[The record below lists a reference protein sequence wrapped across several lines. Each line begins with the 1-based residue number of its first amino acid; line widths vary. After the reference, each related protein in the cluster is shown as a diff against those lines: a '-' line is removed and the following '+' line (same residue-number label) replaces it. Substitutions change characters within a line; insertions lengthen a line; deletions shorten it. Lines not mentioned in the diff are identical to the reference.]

1 MSEFQYY
8 EWQTID
14 RRLTPQEQREVD
26 KLSSHIDVTPT
37 YAQVDYSWGDFKHD
51 PKRVLADY
59 FDAFLYQ
66 ANWGS
71 KQLMFRF
78 PARLLDASA
87 VQAYCLD
94 NYISLKQIGQYY
106 ILEIELNDENGA
118 DWIEPG
124 GVLSGL
130 LPLRNAILQGDY
142 RALYLAWLH
151 AVSLNYEW
159 EFDEELVEP
168 PLPPGLDKLD
178 AGLSNLVDFFEMDE
192 YLIEAAAKGSSSL
205 PQGPT
210 PAQMEAAIAQLSRTE
225 CDDFLLRLLQGEA
238 LVQMDLQRRLEGI
251 IGGSRSGSAPAQRAF
266 RELLEARDAA
276 EEAEKQRSAALA
288 AEQKRQRLEALAGQQ
303 DAKWTEALQLIEIGK
318 AKAYDEAVAILRDL
332 CDLAEYQNRTAIFQ
346 SRIQKVQEQYSRRSA
361 LLTRLRRARL
371 G

>member
-14 RRLTPQEQREVD
+14 RRLTSQEQREVG

-51 PKRVLADY
+51 PKQVLADY

-71 KQLMFRF
+71 KRLMFRF
-78 PARLLDASA
+78 PARLLDTSG
-87 VQAYCLD
+87 VGDYCLD
-94 NYISLKQIGQYY
+94 NYISLEQIGQHY
-106 ILEIELNDENGA
+106 ILDIELNDEDSE
-118 DWIEPG
+118 DWIEPNG
-124 GVLSGL
+124 GLSGL

-142 RALYLAWLH
+142 RSLYLAWLH

-159 EFDEELVEP
+159 EFDEELLEP

-178 AGLSNLVDFFEMDE
+178 AALSNLVDFFGMDE
-192 YLIEAAAKGSSSL
+192 SLIQAAAVDSSSL

-210 PAQMEAAIAQLSRTE
+210 PAQMEAAIAQLSRAE
-225 CDDFLLRLLQGEA
+225 CNGFLARLLQND
-238 LVQMDLQRRLEGI
+238 VHVSIDLQRRLESL
-251 IGGSRSGSAPAQRAF
+251 IGGRQSAARPAQRAF
-266 RELLEARDAA
+266 GDLLAAQEEIEA
-276 EEAEKQRSAALA
+276 AEKQRRAAVA
-288 AEQKRQRLEALAGQQ
+288 AEQKRQRMEALVGQEE
-303 DAKWTEALQLIEIGK
+303 AKWTEALQLIEIGK
-318 AKAYDEAVAILRDL
+318 AKAYDEAVAILQDL
-332 CDLAEYQNRTAIFQ
+332 RDLAEYQNRTAIFQ

>member
-26 KLSSHIDVTPT
+26 KLSSHIDVTAT

-51 PKRVLADY
+51 PKKVLADY

-71 KQLMFRF
+71 SQLMFRF

-87 VQAYCLD
+87 VEAYCLD
-94 NYISLKQIGQYY
+94 DYISLERMGEYY
-106 ILEIELNDENGA
+106 ILDIEFNDEDGL

-124 GVLSGL
+124 GGLSGL

-151 AVSLNYEW
+151 GTSLQFEW
-159 EFDEELVEP
+159 EPDEELMEP

-178 AGLSNLVDFFEMDE
+178 AALSNLVDFFEIDE
-192 YLIEAAAKGSSSL
+192 HLIQAAAKGSSIL
-205 PQGPT
+205 PQSPT
-210 PAQMEAAIAQLSRTE
+210 PEQLGKAISQLSRAE
-225 CDDFLLRLLQGEA
+225 CDGFLLRLLQGEA
-238 LVQMDLQRRLEGI
+238 LVQMDLQRRLETLL
-251 IGGSRSGSAPAQRAF
+251 GGTRPGESPARRRF
-266 RELLEARDAA
+266 SELLEARDAA
-276 EEAEKQRSAALA
+276 EKAEKQRRAALA
-288 AEQKRQRLEALAGQQ
+288 AEQKRQRLEALDGQQ
-303 DAKWTEALQLIEIGK
+303 DAKWTEALQLIEAGK

-332 CDLAEYQNRTAIFQ
+332 GDLAEYQNRTAIFQ
-346 SRIQKVQEQYSRRSA
+346 SQIQKVQEQYSRRSA
-361 LLTRLRRARL
+361 LLDRLRRAGL